1 MLLTQEVKGGI
12 NLVQLHL
19 DPDRKGESFAGLPR
33 VTTLRA
39 RPGAAPVAQKAA
51 LRWVGADTLAVEVPL
66 EGGETAVT
74 AVEVPGQRA
83 VSLPP
88 VCLPYS
94 AEFKPARGD
103 RGLAALERLALATG
117 GKERLELAGLW
128 KDLPRRPRLLSL
140 GRWLLG
146 LAVAVLLLEVL
157 ERRTGLL
164 TRRRRLAGE
173 GGGGPAVAR
182 RRLFR
187 RRPRPAA
194 VPAEGKPLP
203 APAAPQ
209 REAAKR
215 PAAPAEAEAEP
226 GVVEALRKARE
237 RIRGRLE

>member
-1 MLLTQEVKGGI
+1 
-12 NLVQLHL
+12 
-19 DPDRKGESFAGLPR
+19 
-33 VTTLRA
+33 
-39 RPGAAPVAQKAA
+39 VAQKAA

-83 VSLPP
+83 VALPP

-128 KDLPRRPRLLSL
+128 KDLPRRPRVLSL

-146 LAVAVLLLEVL
+146 LAVALLLLEVL

-164 TRRRRLAGE
+164 TRRRRLAWE
-173 GGGGPAVAR
+173 GGGEPAVAR
-182 RRLFR
+182 RGLFR

-194 VPAEGKPLP
+194 VPAEGEPLP

-209 REAAKR
+209 REAVKG
-215 PAAPAEAEAEP
+215 PVAPAQAEAEP
-226 GVVEALRKARE
+226 GMVEALRKARE
-237 RIRGRLE
+237 RIRGRME